1 MSPGISLLTSKGAQD
16 AHLELKNDD
25 ADGISFFNQ
34 VFRKHTPFSSNIEK
48 QYIQGQ
54 PKTGGL
60 SKITCTKVG
69 DCLGYTYFTMDNG
82 AAALDSGDWASIFS
96 EVSLYI
102 GGELIDRHDGVFCE
116 TAAIDLFAQ
125 SASKSA
131 LGPHPG
137 ASSNS
142 FFFPLRFFF
151 CESTMAALPLCAIKQ
166 EVEIEIRWGT
176 VPAGANFECYSMMY
190 YLGAVERSIVAN
202 SEEGRDMLIFQ
213 VQKSP
218 ASNDLTQDLV
228 FNHPVRF
235 ICTANTADA
244 SPYKQANNKLKIQI
258 NGEDVTPFRFARP
271 NYMDV
276 PHYYHT
282 QHVTSPDIFMYPFC
296 LTTSLNQPCGSL
308 NASRV
313 TDIKIISES
322 LPLTDD
328 VYAVSWNW
336 LYVKNGYAALRYAN

>member
-1 MSPGISLLTSKGAQD
+1 MTLLNKTVTLLEIRPRTATTFCHTRSVYQTKSLLITKAACPLESAFYVKGAQD
-16 AHLELKNDD
+16 DFELKNDH

-60 SKITCTKVG
+60 SKIIARAG
-69 DCLGYTYFTMDNG
+69 DCLVHVPRWITGCG
-82 AAALDSGDWASIFS
+82 ARQWRLASIFS

-176 VPAGANFECYSMMY
+176 VPAGANFECFSMMY

-213 VQKSP
+213 VQKAP

-235 ICTANTADA
+235 ICTIT
-244 SPYKQANNKLKIQI
+244 
-258 NGEDVTPFRFARP
+258 RRCFA
-271 NYMDV
+271 V
-276 PHYYHT
+276 
-282 QHVTSPDIFMYPFC
+282 
-296 LTTSLNQPCGSL
+296 
-308 NASRV
+308 
-313 TDIKIISES
+313 
-322 LPLTDD
+322 
-328 VYAVSWNW
+328 
-336 LYVKNGYAALRYAN
+336 